1 MKKNPKLLG
10 IAGSLRNARWGAGN
24 QQLIQ
29 SLVGIEGKEELLRF
43 LESESEMHL
52 QNFLDAGRREGKPF
66 EEIYKN
72 LRKDKGVK
80 GLSNSEVALA
90 AGLWSAYQ
98 YGVDIDH
105 ISLAEYF
112 LASGHVH
119 GLDELKSK
127 LLASDGILVSGPV
140 YFGDR
145 GSLVQSLLE
154 WIWGDEELRQ
164 HLDGKFYAGIAVG
177 AKRNGGQETTL
188 VYQMLDF
195 SMAGMLT
202 LGNDSETTSQ
212 YGGTGKAGDV
222 GTMHADQYGL
232 DTSMGTGRR
241 IGSLLRAT
249 AKRAQVKAP
258 SRVLFLVL
266 QDRNDYALN
275 MVRQLTE
282 ALGSSVSATIVPI
295 ASSRVLR
302 CIACDIC
309 PTDIDLDSKYRCII
323 KAKADDL
330 PGLHAQFL
338 SHDLVVPVVYSGKQ
352 KAEISTNYQS
362 FIERTRYLRRG
373 DYVFSNQ
380 LVAPL
385 VIEELGVQ
393 DNFGLRMMTSF
404 LRHHTVMSRPII
416 QYLHGSE
423 RIDFPHTVA
432 ELQRVVEQSRAIAA
446 ARISATLDDKVGQYN
461 PVGYVLSANK
471 DIEDERLNL
480 RVKMMEERIFS
491 AREEAATR
499 IEE

>member
-1 MKKNPKLLG
+1 MKSKPKLLG

-29 SLVGIEGKEELLRF
+29 SLMNIEGKEELFRF
-43 LESESEMHL
+43 LKSESELHL

-72 LRKDKGVK
+72 LRKEKGVK

-90 AGLWSAYQ
+90 AGLWAAYQ

-105 ISLAEYF
+105 VSLAEYF

-119 GLDELKSK
+119 GLEELKSK

-154 WIWGDEELRQ
+154 WIWGDKELSQ
-164 HLDGKFYAGIAVG
+164 HLEGKFYAGIAVG

-195 SMAGMLT
+195 SMGGMLA

-249 AKRAQVKAP
+249 SKKMQVKPP
-258 SRVLFLVL
+258 SRVLFLIL
-266 QDRNDYALN
+266 QDQNEYALN
-275 MVRQLTE
+275 MVHELTE
-282 ALGSSVSATIVPI
+282 ALGESVSATIVPI
-295 ASSRVLR
+295 ASSHVMR

-309 PTDIDLDSKYRCII
+309 PTDIDLDSKYRCVI
-323 KAKADDL
+323 KAKSDDL

-338 SHDLVVPVVYSGKQ
+338 SHDLVVPVVYSGKS

-373 DYVFSNQ
+373 DYIFSNQ

-393 DNFGLRMMTSF
+393 ENFGLRMMTSF
-404 LRHHTVMSRPII
+404 LRHHTVMSRPVI
-416 QYLHGSE
+416 QYLHATE
-423 RIDFPHTVA
+423 RIDFPHVIA
-432 ELQRVVEQSRAIAA
+432 EIRRAVEYSRSIAA
-446 ARISATLDDKVGQYN
+446 ARIAATLDDEVGKYN

-471 DIEDERLNL
+471 DVEDERLKL
-480 RVKMMEERIFS
+480 RVKMMEDRIES
-491 AREEAATR
+491 ARKEAAMR
-499 IEE
+499 IGD